1 MDKLAKLFGDGAV
14 VKIMRLFLFNQ
25 EAGFE
30 FNDVVG
36 RSKVTKTVARREL
49 KTLEDIGFIK
59 KRSFFKDVK
68 YKSRKKGVKYEFKKK
83 RVNGWFLNKN
93 FELLNPLHDLL
104 LDSELIREKDIVK
117 QIRSAGNIKLLILSG
132 LFAKDPDRELDILIV
147 GDKLNK
153 AAAERALATLEA
165 EIGRELR
172 YAIFTQEE
180 FEYRTDM
187 YDKLI
192 RDVFDYR
199 NIKLIDKIQVN
210 FD

>member
-1 MDKLAKLFGDGAV
+1 M
-14 VKIMRLFLFNQ
+14 
-25 EAGFE
+25 
-30 FNDVVG
+30 
-36 RSKVTKTVARREL
+36 
-49 KTLEDIGFIK
+49 LEDIGFIK

-93 FELLNPLHDLL
+93 FELLNPLHNLL